1 MWDRAAHTRGSA
13 RIPQEPGPYSGL
25 VTKTQEA
32 QQGTDEQSA
41 AAGTLTGPEHA
52 SPRQGRVALWVLGAA
67 AVLSLGG
74 VVYSLYRLTGMADGL
89 DDTGIMILANSLFSP
104 IIVTVF
110 AGAVAGVATASIFRG
125 PKQALTM
132 LGAVALGLATAI
144 IAYASF
150 SVDASIAL
158 ILALVLLG
166 SAIIGGLF
174 ALPKRSATVI
184 AGLSA
189 ALLLLAS
196 MFARG
201 LFESASSVSLFSD
214 PLDEYGAFGTYIPFI
229 AGLACGV
236 CAFLYLRT
244 AKTGVK
250 LLGHLLAGAIPGAI
264 WLASTVIAQIGV
276 EILLNA
282 GLDEVSPLDSA
293 FLALSFQSQY
303 NGSMTAMFAGA
314 FCAVLAFGLLL
325 PKTPKHKARKN

>member
-1 MWDRAAHTRGSA
+1 
-13 RIPQEPGPYSGL
+13 

-32 QQGTDEQSA
+32 QQGTGEKSA
-41 AAGTLTGPEHA
+41 AAGTPTTGPGHA
-52 SPRQGRVALWVLGAA
+52 SPRPGRVALWVLGAA

-74 VVYSLYRLTGMADGL
+74 VVFSLYRLTGMADGL
-89 DDTGIMILANSLFSP
+89 DDTGVMILVNSLFSP

-110 AGAVAGVATASIFRG
+110 AGAVAGVVTGKFFRG

-132 LGAVALGLATAI
+132 LGAVVLGLTTAA

-174 ALPKRSATVI
+174 ALPKRSVTVT

-189 ALLLLAS
+189 ALLLLAF

-229 AGLACGV
+229 AGLACGI
-236 CAFLYLRT
+236 CAFLYLRR
-244 AKTGVK
+244 AKAGVK

-264 WLASTVIAQIGV
+264 WLTSTVIAQIGV
-276 EILLNA
+276 EVLLNA

-293 FLALSFQSQY
+293 FLSLSFQSQY

-314 FCAVLAFGLLL
+314 FCAVLAFGLLM
-325 PKTPKHKARKN
+325 PKAPKPSASEAASGS